1 MTAIIFSNAIGPVPI
16 TCFIKE
22 QHRAELEITEIPI
35 EFGAAITDHAYA
47 QPKKVTLD
55 IADANAAASH
65 AALVRHQES
74 REPFTLVTGLSVY
87 RNMLIKRIE
96 ATRESTS
103 SRILRASVDL
113 QEVIIVETAKT
124 AGDGDGEGARDAKGQ
139 PGGKKST
146 KSAGASKGRAGD
158 AATADRASSTVGRG
172 DAGTKTVPEGKNQ
185 SGAFQAIFGSR

>member
-124 AGDGDGEGARDAKGQ
+124 AGDGDQDSKGQ

-185 SGAFQAIFGSR
+185 SILRGLFN

>member
-16 TCFIKE
+16 TCFLKE

-55 IADANAAASH
+55 IADGNAAASH

-124 AGDGDGEGARDAKGQ
+124 AGDGDQDSKGQ
-139 PGGKKST
+139 PGGTKST

-185 SGAFQAIFGSR
+185 SGAFQAIFGSK